1 MHPHHRSVPAVMDW
15 TYPTTDP
22 DRNAQGIAEMA
33 ERLVSLIG
41 DRQLEGTRFTYD
53 AREML
58 RATRDIEGSLSDGGE
73 LWVGFQ
79 RAAKL
84 EHEAERYA
92 RLTRGGVAVVAFGTG
107 ELDMRSDIDLRWV
120 ALDRSTDRLEN
131 QWFLVTVRPEPIA
144 FVSWEVSDPH
154 RFGEGGVSAPD
165 KRFVGFVTSDT
176 RVIAELISYLEG
188 VSSGAHE

>member
-1 MHPHHRSVPAVMDW
+1 MDW

-22 DRNAQGIAEMA
+22 DGHAQGIAEMA

-58 RATRDIEGSLSDGGE
+58 RATREIESSLSDGSE

-92 RLTRGGVAVVAFGTG
+92 GLTRDGVAVVAFGTG
-107 ELDMRSDIDLRWV
+107 ELDMPSDIDLRWV

-144 FVSWEVSDPH
+144 FVSWEVSDPQ

-165 KRFVGFVTSDT
+165 KRFVGFVTSDQ

-188 VSSGAHE
+188 VSSSGAHE